1 MSEQTRQGQN
11 GMTTTLFTNARLI
24 DPEAGTDGPG
34 WLLIEGGVI
43 AARGTG
49 EDRPQAET
57 VIDCAGQ
64 CLAPGIVDI
73 GVKVCEPGER
83 HKESY
88 RSAGLAAAAGGVTT
102 MATRPDTLPAIDT
115 PEVLEFVARR
125 ANEAAPVNVLPM
137 AALTKGRAGAEMVE
151 IGFLMDAGA
160 VAFTDCDHV
169 VRDTKVLARA
179 LSYARSLG
187 ALVIGHPQ
195 DPGLSAGAAATSGK
209 FASLRGLPA
218 VSPMAERMGLD
229 RDIALLEMTRA
240 RYHVDQITTARAL
253 PALQRAKRNGLDIT
267 AGTSIHHLTL
277 NELDVADYRTFFK
290 VKPPLR
296 SEEDR
301 QAMAEAVREGV
312 IDIIS
317 SMHTPQDEESKR
329 LPFEAA
335 ASGAVALETLLP
347 AALRL
352 YHAEALDLATL
363 WRALSLGPARRLGL
377 DCGRLAKGAP
387 ADLVLFDPGKPFILD
402 RFALRSKSKNT
413 PFDGARL
420 QGRVSATYVAGTC
433 VYEAP

>member
-1 MSEQTRQGQN
+1 
-11 GMTTTLFTNARLI
+11 MTTTLLTNARLI
-24 DPEAGTDGPG
+24 DPEQDTEASG
-34 WLLIEGGVI
+34 WLLIENGAI
-43 AARGTG
+43 AATG
-49 EDRPQAET
+49 AGAERPKADK
-57 VIDCAGQ
+57 VVDCGGK

-102 MATRPDTLPAIDT
+102 MVTRPDTSPAIDS
-115 PEVLEFVARR
+115 PETLEFVARR
-125 ANEAAPVNVLPM
+125 ANAAGPVHVRPM
-137 AALTKGRAGAEMVE
+137 AALTKGREGREMTE

-169 VRDTKVLARA
+169 IANTKVFSRA
-179 LSYARSLG
+179 LTYARSLG
-187 ALVIGHPQ
+187 ALIIAHPQ
-195 DPGLSAGAAATSGK
+195 EPGLSAGATATSGK

-229 RDIALLEMTRA
+229 RDIALLEMTGA
-240 RYHVDQITTARAL
+240 AYHADQITTARAL
-253 PALQRAKRNGLDIT
+253 PALERAKRNGLNIT

-296 SEEDR
+296 SEDDR
-301 QAMAEAVREGV
+301 QAVIEAVRTGL
-312 IDIIS
+312 IDVIS

-329 LPFEAA
+329 LPFEEA

-352 YHAEALDLATL
+352 YHSGDLDLPTL
-363 WRALSLGPARRLGL
+363 FRAMALNPARRLGL
-377 DCGRLAKGAP
+377 PSGRLSAGAP
-387 ADLVLFDPGKPFILD
+387 ADLVLFDADKPFVMD
-402 RFALRSKSKNT
+402 RTTLRSKSKNT
-413 PFDGARL
+413 PFDGQRM
-420 QGRVSATYVAGTC
+420 QGKVLATYVAGTP
-433 VYEAP
+433 VFEAA